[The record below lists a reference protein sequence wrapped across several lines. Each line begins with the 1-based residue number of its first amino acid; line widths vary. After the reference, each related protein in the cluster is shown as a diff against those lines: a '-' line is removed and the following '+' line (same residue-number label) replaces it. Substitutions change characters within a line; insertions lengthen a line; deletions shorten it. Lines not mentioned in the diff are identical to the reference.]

1 MPIPSPL
8 YSRTAALCTSQEWRD
23 WSGYFSAITY
33 GPSYEVEYYAVRNAA
48 GLMDASPLY
57 KYEILGADA
66 ERLLDRMVTRNVAKS
81 RVGQVLYTP
90 WCDEDGKVIDDGTLA
105 RLGPQHFRLTAA
117 DPSLRWLQD
126 VGYGL
131 DVELRDVSTELA
143 ALALQGPNSYAIL
156 QSLLPKT
163 KLGGLRYYN
172 LLQTEFNRA
181 PLTITRTGYTGDLGY
196 ELWIAPEHAPALWDS
211 IMETGAG
218 YGILPLGLAALDIL
232 RVEAGLLLIEVDYS
246 STLHARITE
255 QQSSPY
261 EIGLGW
267 AVDLDKA
274 DFIGK
279 QALQQEASL
288 RGELHA
294 VQPTKQPP
302 SQNSEAQ
309 SDRGLLRS
317 RYSVAHPSQ
326 RQSGRSLVGLEV
338 NWYDLERLFGE
349 ANLPPQVA
357 GRASRTAVPVYA
369 GEEHVGQATSMV
381 FSPIL
386 KKYIALATVRSEH
399 AALGSQLEFEIT
411 VEYVR
416 KRANA
421 TVTKIPFYNPAQ
433 KRALPNG

>member
-8 YSRTAALCTSQEWRD
+8 YSRTAALCTTQEWRD

-33 GPSYEVEYYAVRNAA
+33 GPSHEVEYYAVRNAA

-57 KYEILGADA
+57 KYDISGPDA

-105 RLGPQHFRLTAA
+105 RLGKNHFRLTAA

-143 ALALQGPNSYAIL
+143 ALALQGPNSYPIL
-156 QSLLPKT
+156 KSLFSNI
-163 KLGGLRYYN
+163 KLETLRYYN
-172 LLQTEFNRA
+172 LRQTEFNGA

-196 ELWIAPEHAPALWDS
+196 ELWTPAEHAPALWDAV
-211 IMETGAG
+211 MLAGAG

-246 STLHARITE
+246 STLHARIPE

-267 AVDLDKA
+267 AVDLDKG

-279 QALQQEASL
+279 QALLAEASL
-288 RGELHA
+288 RGVLHQ

-302 SQNSEAQ
+302 TQN
-309 SDRGLLRS
+309 RGLLRS
-317 RYSVAHPSQ
+317 HSKAAHRSQ
-326 RQSGRSLVGLEV
+326 RLAGRSLVGLEV
-338 NWYDLERLFGE
+338 DWHDLERLFGE

-369 GEEHVGQATSMV
+369 GGQHVGQATSMV

-386 KKYIALATVRSEH
+386 KKYIALATVRSEY
-399 AALGSQLEFEIT
+399 AALGTPLEFEIT
-411 VEYVR
+411 VEYER
-416 KRANA
+416 KRAGA
-421 TVTKIPFYNPAQ
+421 TVSKMPFYNPAQ

>member
-8 YSRTAALCTSQEWRD
+8 YSRTAALCTTQEWRD

-33 GPSYEVEYYAVRNAA
+33 GPSHEVEYYAVRNAA

-57 KYEILGADA
+57 KYEIRGADA
-66 ERLLDRMVTRNVAKS
+66 ARLLDRMVTRNVAKS

-105 RLGPQHFRLTAA
+105 RLGKDHFRLTAA

-131 DVELRDVSTELA
+131 DVQLRDVSTELA

-156 QSLLPKT
+156 KSLFPTLNLET
-163 KLGGLRYYN
+163 LRYYN
-172 LLQTEFNRA
+172 LLQTKFNGA

-196 ELWIAPEHAPALWDS
+196 ELWIPAEHAASMWDGV
-211 IMETGAG
+211 MEAGAG
-218 YGILPLGLAALDIL
+218 YGIMPLGLAALDIL

-246 STLHARITE
+246 STLHARIPE

-267 AVDLDKA
+267 AVDLDKP

-279 QALQQEASL
+279 HALQAENAA
-288 RGELHA
+288 GT
-294 VQPTKQPP
+294 P
-302 SQNSEAQ
+302 
-309 SDRGLLRS
+309 
-317 RYSVAHPSQ
+317 
-326 RQSGRSLVGLEV
+326 RSLVGLEV
-338 NWYDLERLFGE
+338 DWHDLERLFGE

-369 GEEHVGQATSMV
+369 GGVHVGQATSMV

-386 KKYIALATVRSEH
+386 KKYIALATVRSEY
-399 AALGSQLEFEIT
+399 AELGSQLEFEIT
-411 VEYVR
+411 VEYER
-416 KRANA
+416 KRAGA
-421 TVTKIPFYNPAQ
+421 TVSKMPFYNPPQ

>member
-8 YSRTAALCTSQEWRD
+8 YSRTAALCTTQEWRD

-33 GPSYEVEYYAVRNAA
+33 GPSHEVEYYAVRNAA

-57 KYEILGADA
+57 KYEISGPDA

-81 RVGQVLYTP
+81 RAGQVLYTP

-131 DVELRDVSTELA
+131 DVELQDVSTQLA

-156 QSLLPKT
+156 QSLFANL
-163 KLGGLRYYN
+163 KLGSLRYYN
-172 LLQTEFNRA
+172 LLQTEFNRS
-181 PLTITRTGYTGDLGY
+181 PLTFTRTGYTGDLGY
-196 ELWIAPEHAPALWDS
+196 ELWIAPQHAPALWDR
-211 IMETGAG
+211 IMEAGAG
-218 YGILPLGLAALDIL
+218 YGIMPLGLAALDIL

-246 STLHARITE
+246 STLHARIPE

-267 AVDLDKA
+267 AVDLDKP

-279 QALQQEASL
+279 QALQAEASL
-288 RGELHA
+288 RGVRSKA
-294 VQPTKQPP
+294 APTKQAP
-302 SQNSEAQ
+302 SQT
-309 SDRGLLRS
+309 DRGLLRS
-317 RYSVAHPSQ
+317 RREAAHRSQ
-326 RQSGRSLVGLEV
+326 RQTWRSLVGLEV
-338 NWYDLERLFGE
+338 DWHDLERLFGE

-369 GEEHVGQATSMV
+369 DGEHVGQATSMV

-399 AALGSQLEFEIT
+399 AALGNQLEFEIT
-411 VEYVR
+411 VEYER
-416 KRANA
+416 KRAGA
-421 TVTKIPFYNPAQ
+421 TVTKMPFYNPPQ

>member
-8 YSRTAALCTSQEWRD
+8 YSRTAALCTTQEWRD

-33 GPSYEVEYYAVRNAA
+33 GPSHEVEYYAVRNAA

-57 KYEILGADA
+57 KYEIRGADA

-105 RLGPQHFRLTAA
+105 RLGKDHFRLTAA

-156 QSLLPKT
+156 QSLFSDP
-163 KLGGLRYYN
+163 KLGTLRYYN
-172 LLQTEFNRA
+172 LLQTEFNNS

-196 ELWIAPEHAPALWDS
+196 ELWIAAEHAASLWDGV
-211 IMETGAG
+211 MEAGAG
-218 YGILPLGLAALDIL
+218 YGIMPLGLAALDIL

-246 STLHARITE
+246 STLHARIPE

-267 AVDLDKA
+267 AVDLDKG

-288 RGELHA
+288 RGMLHK
-294 VQPTKQPP
+294 VQPTKQTPT
-302 SQNSEAQ
+302 QN
-309 SDRGLLRS
+309 RGLLRS
-317 RYSVAHPSQ
+317 RSEAAHRSQ
-326 RQSGRSLVGLEV
+326 RQSARSLVGLEV
-338 NWYDLERLFGE
+338 DWHDLERLFGE

-369 GEEHVGQATSMV
+369 GASGEHVGQATSMV

-386 KKYIALATVRSEH
+386 KKYIALATVRSEY
-399 AALGSQLEFEIT
+399 AEPGGLLEFEIT
-411 VEYVR
+411 VEYER
-416 KRANA
+416 KRAGA
-421 TVTKIPFYNPAQ
+421 TVSKMPFYNPPQ

>member
-8 YSRTAALCTSQEWRD
+8 YSRTAALCTTQEWRD

-33 GPSYEVEYYAVRNAA
+33 GPSHEVEYYAVRNAA

-57 KYEILGADA
+57 KYEITGPDA

-105 RLGPQHFRLTAA
+105 RLGKDHFRLTAA

-131 DVELRDVSTELA
+131 DVELRDVSTKLA

-156 QSLLPKT
+156 KAIFPKL
-163 KLGGLRYYN
+163 KLETLRYYN

-181 PLTITRTGYTGDLGY
+181 ALTITRTGYTGDLGY
-196 ELWIAPEHAPALWDS
+196 ELWTPAEHAPALWDAV
-211 IMETGAG
+211 MEAGAG

-246 STLHARITE
+246 STLHARIPE

-267 AVDLDKA
+267 AVDLDKPE
-274 DFIGK
+274 FIGK
-279 QALQQEASL
+279 QALLVE
-288 RGELHA
+288 HA
-294 VQPTKQPP
+294 AGTP
-302 SQNSEAQ
+302 
-309 SDRGLLRS
+309 
-317 RYSVAHPSQ
+317 
-326 RQSGRSLVGLEV
+326 RSLVGLEV
-338 NWYDLERLFGE
+338 DWYDLERLFGE

-357 GRASRTAVPVYA
+357 GRASRTAVPLYV
-369 GEEHVGQATSMV
+369 GGEHVGQATSMV

-386 KKYIALATVRSEH
+386 KKYIALATVHSEH
-399 AALGSQLEFEIT
+399 ATLGNQLEFEIT
-411 VEYVR
+411 VEYER
-416 KRANA
+416 KRARA
-421 TVTKIPFYNPAQ
+421 TVAKMPFYNPPQ

>member
-8 YSRTAALCTSQEWRD
+8 YSRTAALCTTQEWRD

-33 GPSYEVEYYAVRNAA
+33 GPSHEVEYYAVRNAA

-57 KYEILGADA
+57 KYEIRGADA

-105 RLGPQHFRLTAA
+105 RLGKDHFRLTAA

-126 VGYGL
+126 VSYGL

-156 QSLLPKT
+156 KSLFPSL
-163 KLGGLRYYN
+163 KLETLRYYN
-172 LLQTEFNRA
+172 LLQTKFNGA

-196 ELWIAPEHAPALWDS
+196 ELWTPAEHAPALWDAV
-211 IMETGAG
+211 MDAGAG

-232 RVEAGLLLIEVDYS
+232 RVEAGLLLIEMDYS
-246 STLHARITE
+246 STLHARIPE

-267 AVDLDKA
+267 AVDLDKG

-279 QALQQEASL
+279 QALLAE
-288 RGELHA
+288 HA
-294 VQPTKQPP
+294 AGTP
-302 SQNSEAQ
+302 
-309 SDRGLLRS
+309 
-317 RYSVAHPSQ
+317 
-326 RQSGRSLVGLEV
+326 RSLVGLEV
-338 NWYDLERLFGE
+338 DWYDLERLFGE

-369 GEEHVGQATSMV
+369 GGQHVGQATSMV

-386 KKYIALATVRSEH
+386 KKYIALATVRSEY
-399 AALGSQLEFEIT
+399 AALGTPLEFEIT
-411 VEYVR
+411 VEYER
-416 KRANA
+416 KRAGA
-421 TVTKIPFYNPAQ
+421 TVSKMPFYNPVQ

>member
-8 YSRTAALCTSQEWRD
+8 YSRTAALCTTQEWRD

-33 GPSYEVEYYAVRNAA
+33 GPSHEVEYYAVRNAA

-57 KYEILGADA
+57 KYEISGPDA

-105 RLGPQHFRLTAA
+105 RLGKEHFRLTAA

-156 QSLLPKT
+156 KSLFSDL
-163 KLGGLRYYN
+163 KLETLRYYH
-172 LLQTEFNRA
+172 LLQTKFNRA
-181 PLTITRTGYTGDLGY
+181 PLIITRTGYTGDLGY
-196 ELWIAPEHAPALWDS
+196 ELWIGAQHAPALWDR

-218 YGILPLGLAALDIL
+218 YGIMPLGLAALDIL

-246 STLHARITE
+246 STLHARIPE

-267 AVDLDKA
+267 AVDLDKP

-279 QALQQEASL
+279 QALQDE
-288 RGELHA
+288 HA
-294 VQPTKQPP
+294 AGTPR
-302 SQNSEAQ
+302 N
-309 SDRGLLRS
+309 
-317 RYSVAHPSQ
+317 
-326 RQSGRSLVGLEV
+326 LVGLEV
-338 NWYDLERLFGE
+338 DWHDLERLFGE

-369 GEEHVGQATSMV
+369 GGEHVGQATSMV

-399 AALGSQLEFEIT
+399 ATLGSQLEFEIT
-411 VEYVR
+411 VEYER
-416 KRANA
+416 KRAGA
-421 TVTKIPFYNPAQ
+421 TVTKPPFYNPPQ

>member
-8 YSRTAALCTSQEWRD
+8 YSRTAALCTTQEWRD

-33 GPSYEVEYYAVRNAA
+33 GPSHEVEYYAVRNAA

-57 KYEILGADA
+57 KYEIRGNDA

-105 RLGPQHFRLTAA
+105 RLGKNHFRLTAA

-131 DVELRDVSTELA
+131 DVKLRDVSTELA
-143 ALALQGPNSYAIL
+143 ALALQGPNSYPIL
-156 QSLLPKT
+156 KSLVSNL
-163 KLGGLRYYN
+163 KLETLRYYN
-172 LLQTEFNRA
+172 LLQTEFNGA

-196 ELWIAPEHAPALWDS
+196 ELWIAAEHAAALWDGVMQAGS
-211 IMETGAG
+211 G
-218 YGILPLGLAALDIL
+218 YGIMPLGLAALDIL

-246 STLHARITE
+246 STLHARIPE

-267 AVDLDKA
+267 AVDLDKD

-279 QALQQEASL
+279 QALQAEYAA
-288 RGELHA
+288 GT
-294 VQPTKQPP
+294 P
-302 SQNSEAQ
+302 
-309 SDRGLLRS
+309 
-317 RYSVAHPSQ
+317 
-326 RQSGRSLVGLEV
+326 RSLVGLEV
-338 NWYDLERLFGE
+338 DWHDLERLFGE

-369 GEEHVGQATSMV
+369 GGVYVGQATSMV

-386 KKYIALATVRSEH
+386 KKYIALATVRSEY
-399 AALGSQLEFEIT
+399 AALGTPLEFEIT
-411 VEYVR
+411 VEYER
-416 KRANA
+416 KRAGA
-421 TVTKIPFYNPAQ
+421 TVSKMPFYNPAQ
-433 KRALPNG
+433 KRALLNG

>member
-8 YSRTAALCTSQEWRD
+8 YSRTAALCTTQEWRD

-57 KYEILGADA
+57 KYEIRGADA

-156 QSLLPKT
+156 QSLLPKA

-172 LLQTEFNRA
+172 LLQTEFNHT

-196 ELWIAPEHAPALWDS
+196 ELWVAPEHAPALWDS

-246 STLHARITE
+246 STLHARIPD

-267 AVDLDKA
+267 AVDLDKP

-279 QALQQEASL
+279 QALQAE
-288 RGELHA
+288 HA
-294 VQPTKQPP
+294 AGTP
-302 SQNSEAQ
+302 
-309 SDRGLLRS
+309 
-317 RYSVAHPSQ
+317 
-326 RQSGRSLVGLEV
+326 RSLVGLEV

-416 KRANA
+416 KRASA
-421 TVTKIPFYNPAQ
+421 TVTKMPFYNPAQ

>member
-8 YSRTAALCTSQEWRD
+8 YSRTAALCTTQEWRD

-33 GPSYEVEYYAVRNAA
+33 GPSHEVEYYAVRNAA

-57 KYEILGADA
+57 KYEISGPDA

-131 DVELRDVSTELA
+131 DVELRDVSRELA

-156 QSLLPKT
+156 STLFPKAALG
-163 KLGGLRYYN
+163 KLAYYR
-172 LLQTEFNRA
+172 LLQSEYKGT

-196 ELWIAPEHAPALWDS
+196 ELWVAPEHAAALWDS
-211 IMETGAG
+211 LMEIGQG
-218 YGILPLGLAALDIL
+218 YGIMPLGLAALDIL

-246 STLHARITE
+246 STLHARIPE

-267 AVDLDKA
+267 AVDLDKP

-279 QALQQEASL
+279 QALQAEQAA
-288 RGELHA
+288 GT
-294 VQPTKQPP
+294 P
-302 SQNSEAQ
+302 
-309 SDRGLLRS
+309 
-317 RYSVAHPSQ
+317 
-326 RQSGRSLVGLEV
+326 RSLVGLEV
-338 NWYDLERLFGE
+338 DWHDLERLFGE
-349 ANLPPQVA
+349 AHLPPQVA

-369 GEEHVGQATSMV
+369 DGEHVGQATSMV

-386 KKYIALATVRSEH
+386 KKYIALATVTSEH

-416 KRANA
+416 QRASA
-421 TVTKIPFYNPAQ
+421 MVARMPFYNPPQ